1 MNAMFTGKKAAQMCA
16 FFIQKAGG
24 TMEYER
30 LLKFLYLAD
39 RDALALIDATI
50 SNDDPC
56 SMRRGI
62 VLSRTYDLILGR
74 GPGKRYTQQD
84 VADFKQWI
92 VRDKAILSLRKKN
105 FGEEDLNA
113 LYPGEIRIMEEIY
126 DEHKDKSTKQIGD
139 ATKQGEY
146 DARIGGANYPGST
159 PVSVKKIIGAFGW
172 DEESQK
178 DTLASYRHQRALG
191 RIAQKR

>member
-50 SNDDPC
+50 SNDDPY
-56 SMRRGI
+56 SMKRGI
-62 VLSRTYDLILGR
+62 VLSRIYDLILGKA
-74 GPGKRYTQQD
+74 PGNKYTQQD
-84 VADFKQWI
+84 VGDFKQWI
-92 VRDKAILSLRKKN
+92 GKDGNKLTLRKKN
-105 FGEEDLNA
+105 FREEDLDA

-126 DEHKDKSTKQIGD
+126 DEHKDRNTKQIGE

-146 DARIGGANYPGST
+146 DAGIGGENYPGST
-159 PVSVKKIIGAFGW
+159 PVAVKKIIGAFGW
-172 DEESQK
+172 GKEAEE
-178 DTLASYRHQRALG
+178 DALDSYRHQRVLG
-191 RIAQKR
+191 QIVKNG

>member
-1 MNAMFTGKKAAQMCA
+1 MDAMFTGKKAAQMCA

-24 TMEYER
+24 TMGYER

-50 SNDDPC
+50 SNDNPC

-62 VLSRTYDLILGR
+62 VLSRTYDLILGKA
-74 GPGKRYTQQD
+74 PGKRYTQQD
-84 VADFKQWI
+84 AADFKQWI
-92 VRDKAILSLRKKN
+92 VRDKDTLSLRKTN
-105 FGEEDLNA
+105 FGEEDLSA

-126 DEHKDKSTKQIGD
+126 DEHKDKNTKQIGE

-146 DARIGGANYPGST
+146 DAKIGSANYPGST
-159 PVSVKKIIGAFGW
+159 PVSVKNIIGAFGW
-172 DEESQK
+172 GKEAEE
-178 DTLASYRHQRALG
+178 DALDSYQHQRVLG
-191 RIAQKR
+191 QIVKKG